1 MEALSRNISV
11 IIACVVV
18 LVLHVVVT
26 PALAISLIRPNALLA
41 FAAVISIV
49 RPNNVSLV
57 ASFILGLLGG
67 MLSSYPVGLMAATA
81 VVISFILCRVF
92 SVVDNSSLFMVVASI
107 AIAMLIGEVLYGF
120 MLTKTGLNVSFLSLL
135 IYRILPC
142 ALYDCVFAFVLYP
155 LVHRF
160 VGPVSTATQIPVAQF
175 R

>member
-41 FAAVISIV
+41 YAAVISIV

-120 MLTKTGLNVSFLSLL
+120 MLTKSLNVSFLSLL